1 MDRRS
6 FIASLLAAAVIG
18 VSAEEPADARR
29 RSSRSNYRRRST
41 TSRRSYGGGYSVP
54 AGARSVSDDGECSC
68 RSGKVCIGPRGGRY
82 CITSGGNKRY
92 GV

>member
-29 RSSRSNYRRRST
+29 RSSRSSYRRRST
-41 TSRRSYGGGYSVP
+41 TRRRSSGGYSVP
-54 AGARSVSDDGECSC
+54 AGARGVSDDGECSC
-68 RSGKVCIGPRGGRY
+68 RSGKVCVGPRGGHY
-82 CITSGGNKRY
+82 CFTSGGNKRY

>member
-29 RSSRSNYRRRST
+29 RSSYRRRST
-41 TSRRSYGGGYSVP
+41 TRRRSSGYGGGYSIP
-54 AGARSVSDDGECSC
+54 SGTRGLTDDGGCSC
-68 RSGKVCIGPRGGRY
+68 RSGKVCVGPRGGRY